1 MIRKVAIL
9 GAGTM
14 GYGLAL
20 DFGRHGI
27 QVQLMD
33 VNEAVLQKGLA
44 NIDISLNVFVEEGLI
59 DEAAVVRT
67 KENIRTHTSLEDAL
81 TDVDMVI
88 EALPEVLAV
97 KQDIFKKAD
106 PLAPAKALFVSNS
119 SSLKLSEICSVLSQ
133 ERKKRSLMAHYF
145 NPPEIMPL
153 VELLSLPETDEAVMT
168 GIREFYLSIG
178 KAPVRIKKEAAGLSA
193 NRIQMAVWR
202 EILWQ
207 LENGIADKEDLD
219 AVLAFGPAFR
229 WATTGVITMLDM
241 TGLDIIANISDNL
254 CKELDASPGANPLL
268 AKLCTAKKLG
278 LKTGEGFFKY
288 PEEERPGVKD
298 AYVRRLARQLKVS
311 LANVKTAK
319 LRK

>member
-1 MIRKVAIL
+1 MIRSVAIL

-33 VNEAVLQKGLA
+33 VSEAILQKGLA
-44 NIDISLNVFVEEGLI
+44 NIDISLKVFQEEGLI
-59 DEAAVVRT
+59 DEAAAARA
-67 KENIRTHTSLEDAL
+67 KQNIRTHTSLDAAL
-81 TDVDMVI
+81 ADVDMVI
-88 EALPEVLAV
+88 EALPEVLTI

-119 SSLKLSEICSVLSQ
+119 SSLKLSEICSVLSD

-168 GIREFYLSIG
+168 GIREFYISIG

-207 LENGIADKEDLD
+207 LENGVADKEDLD
-219 AVLAFGPAFR
+219 SVLAYGPALR

-254 CKELDASPGANPLL
+254 CKELDAMPGANPVLSRL
-268 AKLCTAKKLG
+268 CSAKRLG
-278 LKTGEGFFKY
+278 LKTGEGFFDY
-288 PEEERPGVKD
+288 PEKERAGVKD

-311 LANVKTAK
+311 STNVKSAK
-319 LRK
+319 Q